1 MNNNITPSAMRT
13 NIRYILLA
21 MLLALVPTML
31 MAGREVNS
39 AQMSGEIC
47 IDNVSTA
54 KELHISYMY
63 GEVELVFWNKNEI
76 MLKYVETLKAPTKKH
91 AEDALQRRNVV
102 QRNTGEKYFLEIQK
116 TSYGDRNL
124 SYDSKWTIYV
134 PVRQKSVSVWNE
146 YGNVSVGTGYDKQIR
161 INVKHGDVSVPKTKA
176 MCMVIV
182 DHGNFSMGNVE
193 YLNLNTKYANG
204 TIGFANVLNL
214 SCDHAE
220 AIMIDEVQDLNVNNS
235 QHSKMRIGRLN
246 NAKVSASYCEI
257 FAIDVLGTA
266 LMKYVR
272 YSGISMTNLRG
283 RCDFS
288 DIAYS
293 KINVTVG
300 KSNREPRVLVPDARF
315 SDVTVSIPKTLQ
327 VSCLLRNKYGK
338 IEFDVPASVKQ
349 HVVESTKD
357 YSQTTMHTL
366 LNTTSFA
373 PSSVIDIQNSNGNI
387 TIKGY

>member
-1 MNNNITPSAMRT
+1 MRT

-31 MAGREVNS
+31 MAGREVQKANR
-39 AQMSGEIC
+39 SGEMR
-47 IDNVSTA
+47 IDNVSTE
-54 KELHISYMY
+54 KELRIEYSN
-63 GEVELVFWNKNEI
+63 GDVELLFWNKDYI
-76 MLKYVETLKAPTKKH
+76 LLKYNETAAASTRKQAEDFLNQRNLEQSANAEAHTLKIRQTSLTDRH
-91 AEDALQRRNVV
+91 NVLQ
-102 QRNTGEKYFLEIQK
+102 E
-116 TSYGDRNL
+116 
-124 SYDSKWTIYV
+124 SKWTLYV
-134 PVRQKSVSVWNE
+134 PVKQKSVYVKNSF
-146 YGNVSVGTGYDKQIR
+146 GNVSVGTGYDKQIR
-161 INVKHGDVSVPKTKA
+161 INVKHGDVSVPQTKA

-182 DHGNFSMGNVE
+182 NYGNFSIGNVG

-204 TIGFANVLNL
+204 TIGYANVLNL
-214 SCDHAE
+214 SCDHAL

-246 NAKVSASYCEI
+246 NANVSVSYCEI

-266 LMKYVR
+266 VVNEVR

-288 DIAYS
+288 DISYA

-300 KSNREPRVLVPDARF
+300 KSNREPRVLVSDARF

-327 VSCLLRNKYGK
+327 VSCLLRNNYGK

-349 HVVESTKD
+349 HVVENKKD